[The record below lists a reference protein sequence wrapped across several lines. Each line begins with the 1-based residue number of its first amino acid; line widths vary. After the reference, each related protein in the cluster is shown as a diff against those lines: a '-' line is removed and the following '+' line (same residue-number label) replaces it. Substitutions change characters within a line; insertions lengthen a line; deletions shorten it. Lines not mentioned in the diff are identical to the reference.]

1 MRQTIITLTFI
12 LTSLVGYS
20 QSSTVGFIPATQDV
34 VLCTDNINLTTEYS
48 PFGMYTIYDLDRVTN
63 STEYSNY
70 FPRTFGVN
78 VALFNN
84 GINFGGGVSV
94 DFLPFDEYEV
104 YPDFLVRVH
113 PLKMLT
119 QENRMI
125 DISLMINF
133 SKTNEF
139 GIGIS
144 IPTRL
149 NALWY
154 LYV

>member
-1 MRQTIITLTFI
+1 MRQTIL
-12 LTSLVGYS
+12 LLLLLVGIKGYS
-20 QSSTVGFIPATQDV
+20 QSSTVGFIPATQDI
-34 VLCTDNINLTTEYS
+34 VLCTDNINLTTSYS

-63 STEYSNY
+63 TTEYGNY

-78 VALFNN
+78 VALFKN

-119 QENRMI
+119 QENRMV

-144 IPTRL
+144 IPARL
-149 NALWY
+149 NAL
-154 LYV
+154 